1 MANNDTINLLS
12 LGDASID
19 SFLAPTD
26 TDVECKVDSKECVI
40 CFPYGDK
47 IPVKSLEFSVG
58 GNAANNAVGLR
69 RLGIKSGI
77 VTTLGDDSV
86 AAQIMDTLQKE
97 HVDLTFAFKQPETRS
112 NYSTVINYSG
122 ERTIFVYHAPRSYEF
137 PIKLPNVEWIYLT
150 SMGENF
156 EPFYNHIADWLGKN
170 PSTKLGFNPGS
181 WQLRA
186 DPKKLKEIL
195 SLTHIIFVN
204 KEEAKKLT
212 GVATE
217 VNEKDLLIALSKLGP
232 KISVITDG
240 ENGSFAFDSRNSNER
255 EKGFFK
261 VGILPISAYERTGAG
276 DAFASGCLAA
286 LIKEKTLE
294 EALLWGVCNSSSV
307 IGFTGA
313 QKGLLYDSVMPM
325 WLDRCRSS
333 NIKVVEF

>member
-1 MANNDTINLLS
+1 MANDTISLLS

-19 SFLAPTD
+19 SFMAPTD

-86 AAQIMDTLQKE
+86 AVQIMDTLQKE

-137 PIKLPNVEWIYLT
+137 PIKLPSVEWVYLT

-156 EPFYNHIADWLGKN
+156 EPFYNHIIDWLKKN

-181 WQLRA
+181 WQMRA
-186 DPKKLKEIL
+186 GSEKLKEIL

-212 GVATE
+212 GVTE
-217 VNEKDLLIALSKLGP
+217 GNEKDLLIALSKLGP

-240 ENGSFAFDSRNSNER
+240 ENGSYAFADN
-255 EKGFFK
+255 KFFK
-261 VGILPISAYERTGAG
+261 VGVLPIDAYERTGAG

-333 NIKVVEF
+333 NIKVTEF